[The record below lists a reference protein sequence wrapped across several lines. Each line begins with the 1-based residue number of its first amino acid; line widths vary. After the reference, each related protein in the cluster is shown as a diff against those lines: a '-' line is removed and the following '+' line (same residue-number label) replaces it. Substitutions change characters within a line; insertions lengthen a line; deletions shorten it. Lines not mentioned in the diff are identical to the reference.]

1 MCRQSL
7 QMGDEL
13 AQTLWARSLVITHP
27 IGDIH
32 PNAACSNLLVNGI
45 FFQEA
50 LNILQLDV
58 DAARI
63 EAFRL

>member
-1 MCRQSL
+1 
-7 QMGDEL
+7 MGDEL
-13 AQTLWARSLVITHP
+13 AQTLWARSLVIMHP
-27 IGDIH
+27 IGDVH
-32 PNAACSNLLVNGI
+32 PDGACSNLLVNGI

>member
-1 MCRQSL
+1 
-7 QMGDEL
+7 MGDEL

-27 IGDIH
+27 IVDVH
-32 PNAACSNLLVNGI
+32 PDAACSNLLVNGI

-58 DAARI
+58 NAARI
-63 EAFRL
+63 EAFMI

>member
-1 MCRQSL
+1 M
-7 QMGDEL
+7 
-13 AQTLWARSLVITHP
+13 HP
-27 IGDIH
+27 IRDVH

-58 DAARI
+58 NAARI
-63 EAFRL
+63 EAFML